1 MLNSLANGKSTTPV
15 SGGPLPRRCAEHLLA
30 LTDAELARVDPVE
43 MNLLVAQGI
52 PSLADLDIHRYQRTA
67 DAWAEDIRQ
76 RLPAAEVA
84 FHQTPQDWK
93 NDLRFF
99 RLGMVCWYVDQV
111 LGIRY
116 REDQRELKRVLY
128 TDPSDLFLNGV
139 MDTRRGTCGNMA
151 SLHVAIGW
159 RLGWTVSLACV
170 GSHFICRY
178 DDGEVTHNIEA
189 TKNGGGGFHSHPDE
203 YYLQEHRLPR
213 KAVTC
218 GSDLRAVSPRE
229 MLGLFFGLRARH
241 FDNINRLEEA
251 ERDYLVARYLFPRNR
266 QLYVAQ
272 NQASVQ
278 CSMELF
284 EPGEKGHPTELACW
298 LQDVVRLGP
307 WNRDRFP
314 QTIPERTHENSIE
327 AFFIALGASRTV

>member
-1 MLNSLANGKSTTPV
+1 MLNPLANGKSTT
-15 SGGPLPRRCAEHLLA
+15 SCTGGTPPRRCAEDLLA

-43 MNLLVAQGI
+43 MNLLVARGI
-52 PSLADLDIHRYQRTA
+52 PSLPDLDIHRYQRIA
-67 DAWAEDIRQ
+67 DAWAEDTRR
-76 RLPAAEVA
+76 RLPAAEAA

-93 NDLRFF
+93 NDVRFF
-99 RLGMVCWYVDQV
+99 RLGIVCWYVDQV

-139 MDTRRGTCGNMA
+139 MDTRRGSYGNMA
-151 SLHVAIGW
+151 TLHVALGW
-159 RLGWTVSLACV
+159 RLGWPVSLACV

-203 YYLQEHRLPR
+203 YYLQEHRLPG

-218 GSDLRAVSPRE
+218 GSDLRAVTPRE
-229 MLGLFFGLRARH
+229 MLGLFFGARGRH
-241 FDNINRLEEA
+241 FDNTNRLEEA
-251 ERDYLVARYLFPRNR
+251 EADYLLARYLFPRSR

-278 CSMELF
+278 CSMDRF
-284 EPGEKGHPTELACW
+284 EPGEKGHPTELACC
-298 LQDVVRLGP
+298 LQDVVHLGP
-307 WNRDRFP
+307 WNRDRLP
-314 QTIPERTHENSIE
+314 QPFQEKTNDDSIE
-327 AFFIALGASRTV
+327 AFFAALGAGPTE